1 MIMSDYKPGS
11 LASSAIGAMVVTLV
25 LCLVAAYFVGWDQ
38 WWVYFVIAI
47 SWLGFVINIIKF
59 LVIYGKKCPQCQ
71 SNISSKSKFCK
82 NCGFQFYKKCP
93 KCDKLLRTG
102 ARYCDNCGE
111 ALPQQV

>member
-1 MIMSDYKPGS
+1 MADYSPGS
-11 LASSAIGAMVVTLV
+11 LASSAIGAIVVTLV
-25 LCLVAAYFVGWDQ
+25 FWVLAATFNWWDQ
-38 WWVYFVIAI
+38 WWVWFVIAM
-47 SWLGFVINIIKF
+47 SWIGFAFSMIKF

-82 NCGFQFYKKCP
+82 NCGFQFYKTCP